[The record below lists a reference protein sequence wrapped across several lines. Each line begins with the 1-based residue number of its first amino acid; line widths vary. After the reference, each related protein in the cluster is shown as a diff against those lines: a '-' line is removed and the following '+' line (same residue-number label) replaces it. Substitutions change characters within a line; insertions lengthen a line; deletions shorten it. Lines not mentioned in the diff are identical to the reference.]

1 MADWFSENAPQQANA
16 PPSPSGSPQST
27 GGGKDWFASNAPS
40 TPLPAKAETPGLF
53 GTLAND
59 ISSIPHA
66 ISDAYHTIA
75 PYPED
80 GNIRS
85 DAFHQLADPN
95 LNLIKQGVHET
106 SQPGQW
112 LAGPTHI
119 AEGLI
124 PGVGPMTHSIATDI
138 DAGNYGSASARA
150 LELAAPRIVS
160 PLVRPMSGA
169 ASAVAD
175 PEFIESVPG
184 GKTVQG
190 MKTAFGNAYRRA
202 NATAIP
208 ETPFSV
214 ANDPRPMNGPERPPV
229 PVLRTPQSPAWA
241 SHPAPTS
248 TRPPAVEPVQGAAL
262 PSGRVG
268 PAPVSRINPPPAP
281 SLPPRTPMWQRAG
294 TDVSPA
300 PPNAPVEPIYPSGI
314 LPSGRTFG
322 PNLGRD
328 LRSPSPSSTAPEE
341 ARARSTLTPAS
352 PPMPV
357 TPAGVARIGTTPAE
371 RITALSQSDEGTL
384 GTRAEMMRQLRLADQ
399 AGASNSA
406 KQDIIRRF
414 ERPEYTPRQF
424 DPRESEIIAPS
435 LTVPES
441 PASTVN
447 PPSSEPPTFA
457 NGGIKNNVR
466 RK

>member
-1 MADWFSENAPQQANA
+1 MADQWDEAASQFKSAGATPSSGSSEDHPSDSKEDWRVWQRSGDSDNSGPVSNFLSHAGSRLAEIPGALMNAAIHPIDTAHDMYDQAGRLYMEGQQAKR
-16 PPSPSGSPQST
+16 SG
-27 GGGKDWFASNAPS
+27 DY
-40 TPLPAKAETPGLF
+40 PLAAARTVE
-53 GTLAND
+53 
-59 ISSIPHA
+59 SM
-66 ISDAYHTIA
+66 
-75 PYPED
+75 
-80 GNIRS
+80 
-85 DAFHQLADPN
+85 
-95 LNLIKQGVHET
+95 
-106 SQPGQW
+106 
-112 LAGPTHI
+112 
-119 AEGLI
+119 I
-124 PGVGPMTHSIATDI
+124 PGVGPAVANGFRTIRSGDTSGGIGDMV
-138 DAGNYGSASARA
+138 GSVGPM
-150 LELAAPRIVS
+150 LAAPEMARGASEFVT
-160 PLVRPMSGA
+160 A
-169 ASAVAD
+169 ASDPAVRNAVI
-175 PEFIESVPG
+175 PNKVVNVGTEFR
-184 GKTVQG
+184 
-190 MKTAFGNAYRRA
+190 NAWNRA
-202 NATAIP
+202 RATATP
-208 ETPFSV
+208 DTPFSV
-214 ANDPRPMNGPERPPV
+214 ANDTRPMNGPVAPPV
-229 PVLRTPQSPAWA
+229 RVLRDANSPAWA
-241 SHPAPTS
+241 AHPSPSIVS
-248 TRPPAVEPVQGAAL
+248 TPDIEPIRTPL

-268 PAPVSRINPPPAP
+268 PAPVSRTNPPPAP

-300 PPNAPVEPIYPSGI
+300 PQNAPVEPIYPSGI

-341 ARARSTLTPAS
+341 VRARSTLTPAS

-457 NGGIKNNVR
+457 NGRIKINVR